1 MGLDIHFYKKEKP
14 LTVNNDK
21 DNFSTINNLIS
32 CINSNSKLQDSL
44 LKLNNLAKSLN
55 RSMEDCL
62 VEAIQNFIG
71 NSDDY
76 YDNEIAY
83 FRGFWWLINKF
94 NYNDSW
100 YDKDMTI
107 ALQDLQELYSLSES
121 AIKAVIEHFNKKKY
135 KVIISPLSENADR
148 TTLRNGRRDYCNLL
162 VFKYRNHEIDLYKQE
177 KLISEANDVCKQFF
191 HDSNDLYL
199 FFKVCE
205 LYWQTD
211 YMIKNTDWEFEY
223 IVMNADW

>member
-1 MGLDIHFYKKEKP
+1 MGLDIHFYKKEKQ
-14 LTVNNDK
+14 LTINNDK
-21 DNFSTINNLIS
+21 DNYSTINNLIS

-148 TTLRNGRRDYCNLL
+148 TTLRYGRKDYSNLL
-162 VFKYRNHEIDLYKQE
+162 VFKYRNYEIDLYKQE
-177 KLISEANDVCKQFF
+177 KLFSEANDVCRQFF
-191 HDSNDLYL
+191 HDSNEYL
-199 FFKVCE
+199 FCKVCE